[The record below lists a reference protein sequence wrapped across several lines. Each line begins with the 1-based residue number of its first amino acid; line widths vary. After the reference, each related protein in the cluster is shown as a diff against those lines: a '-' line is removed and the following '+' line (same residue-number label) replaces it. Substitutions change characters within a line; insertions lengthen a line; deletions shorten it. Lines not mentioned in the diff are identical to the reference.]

1 MGMML
6 YAHDIV
12 LIVDSVEDLQRYL
25 GVLHSFAQGNAL
37 SVKLGKTKFMVFN
50 TTSQ

>member
-12 LIVDSVEDLQRYL
+12 LIVDSAEDLQRYL
-25 GVLHSFAQGNAL
+25 DFAQGNAL
-37 SVKLGKTKFMVFN
+37 SVKLDKTKFMVFN
-50 TTSQ
+50 STSQ

>member
-12 LIVDSVEDLQRYL
+12 LIVDSAEDLQRYL
-25 GVLHSFAQGNAL
+25 DPLHAFAQGNAL
-37 SVKLGKTKFMVFN
+37 SVKLDKTKFMVFN
-50 TTSQ
+50 STSQ